1 MKTMEPS
8 EIKQSEIRLSDMDL
22 SAFLLTLGHPIAG
35 IEGPAG
41 RRQFVFKN
49 VPRDAVVA
57 FYGGDDRVSA
67 RALLNALRNVKG
79 LLAQAL

>member
-1 MKTMEPS
+1 MKTMEQSP
-8 EIKQSEIRLSDMDL
+8 EIKLSDMDL
-22 SAFLLTLGHPIAG
+22 SAFLLTLGHPIVRL
-35 IEGPAG
+35 EGQAG

-49 VPRDAVVA
+49 VPEDAVVA